1 MTSWKRVYFKEYLA
15 YCYTLFA
22 SVMALMKFM
31 ISGHQAF
38 KNDKSMLRRLYGET
52 TAFVEKNKTEAD
64 QDSLGDSPRTA
75 FKKSLEERREFK
87 VNYYCFTL
95 ISSTLISMDK
105 QLDTVMPGLCT
116 A

>member
-1 MTSWKRVYFKEYLA
+1 
-15 YCYTLFA
+15 
-22 SVMALMKFM
+22 MALMKFM

-95 ISSTLISMDK
+95 ISIFKALCCCLIPCCK
-105 QLDTVMPGLCT
+105 QNKGGWCRRQLESHTKFMI